1 MIDSISVNISVED
14 GNVTVYP
21 FVIEMDRY
29 RAAVGG
35 EPRLGYEFQLS
46 HIHTQIAHTL
56 QTGNL
61 NISGNLDKMKFGM
74 GKAKY
79 KNAVTPVEIHKVDS
93 TIVNMGEQIVRDF
106 KKVMRRQLPQ
116 TQTTN

>member
-1 MIDSISVNISVED
+1 
-14 GNVTVYP
+14 
-21 FVIEMDRY
+21 
-29 RAAVGG
+29 
-35 EPRLGYEFQLS
+35 
-46 HIHTQIAHTL
+46 
-56 QTGNL
+56 
-61 NISGNLDKMKFGM
+61 M

-79 KNAVTPVEIHKVDS
+79 KNAVTQVEIHKVDS